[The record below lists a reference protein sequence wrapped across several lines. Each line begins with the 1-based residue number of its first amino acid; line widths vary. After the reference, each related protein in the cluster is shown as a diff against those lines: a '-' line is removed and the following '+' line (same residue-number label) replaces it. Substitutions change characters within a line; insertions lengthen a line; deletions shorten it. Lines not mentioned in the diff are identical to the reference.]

1 MADHLR
7 MAREVEEPAP
17 LVEAAELV
25 APDPEDHLR
34 ALHGPGRQPRVHQ
47 EVGRVVE
54 DPLHGQLHD
63 RRLAGVEVREDVIHE
78 VRGVDHAVLPDEVE
92 RDGRQL
98 PGGSAVPPRLHA
110 EHALERFH
118 PLVEGGA
125 LLVGLGRMRPVVP
138 VAVVTDLVPGVAD
151 GARLVCVVLDHPAG
165 DIKGR
170 PNAFGTEEA
179 EQARDADLRAVA
191 ALRHDSGRVG
201 GLRVA
206 REPQRLGVEIEGEH
220 DGAARPLRPR
230 RRRHT
235 LRQGPLP
242 TPCPHAREAGCPG

>member
-1 MADHLR
+1 MR
-7 MAREVEEPAP
+7 FEEWTMPC
-17 LVEAAELV
+17 
-25 APDPEDHLR
+25 
-34 ALHGPGRQPRVHQ
+34 
-47 EVGRVVE
+47 
-54 DPLHGQLHD
+54 
-63 RRLAGVEVREDVIHE
+63 VRTRSS
-78 VRGVDHAVLPDEVE
+78 VRGVSSQAGARYPRGLTPST
-92 RDGRQL
+92 L
-98 PGGSAVPPRLHA
+98 SSAFIPCSKA
-110 EHALERFH
+110 
-118 PLVEGGA
+118 A
-125 LLVGLGRMRPVVP
+125 LLVGLGRIRPVVP

-170 PNAFGTEEA
+170 PNAFGAEEA

-235 LRQGPLP
+235 LRQGSLP
-242 TPCPHAREAGCPG
+242 MPSSPARKAGGAG